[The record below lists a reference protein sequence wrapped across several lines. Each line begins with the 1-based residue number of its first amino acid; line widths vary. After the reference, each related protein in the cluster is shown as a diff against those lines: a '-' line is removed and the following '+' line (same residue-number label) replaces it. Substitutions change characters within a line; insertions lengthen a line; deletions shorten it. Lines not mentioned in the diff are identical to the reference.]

1 MPSKLT
7 GDVELHYEDAGSGPP
22 VVLIMGLGADANAWM
37 RQVPEFSHRH
47 RTIVFDNRGVGRSA
61 KPPGPY
67 TIRQMADDTAQLM
80 SGIGIDRAHVVGLSM
95 GGMIAQELALNHP
108 QRVGALVLA
117 GTYAAPGPEIEGLR
131 ASSFA
136 FFGADASPT
145 DEVVQQLGGLDPMA
159 IFQHMLPVIF
169 SDQFIA
175 GGLLDIV
182 PQLTA
187 GLAYGFSIEA
197 LLCQVHACLT
207 HDTTDRLHRIGHPTL
222 VLHGTADR
230 LVSPRHADALV
241 AHIPGA
247 RFVAVE
253 GGSHA
258 VNIEKPEQFNAHVLG
273 FLAAHSLD
281 GRA

>member
-1 MPSKLT
+1 MPT
-7 GDVELHYEDAGSGPP
+7 QIAGDVELHYEDAGSGPP

-37 RQVPEFSHRH
+37 LQVPEFAHRH

-67 TIRQMADDTAQLM
+67 TIRQLADDTARLM
-80 SGIGIDRAHVVGLSM
+80 SGIGIDRAHVVGVSM

-117 GTYAAPGPEIEGLR
+117 CTYAAPGPEIEGIR
-131 ASSFA
+131 ASSFV

-145 DEVVQQLGGLDPMA
+145 AEVVSQLSGLDPLA

-169 SDQFIA
+169 SDEFIA
-175 GGLLDIV
+175 GGLLEIV

-197 LLCQVHACLT
+197 LLGQVHACLT
-207 HDTTDRLHRIGHPTL
+207 HDTTDRLHQIRHPTL

-230 LVSPRHADALV
+230 LVSPQHADALV
-241 AHIPGA
+241 DRIPGA
-247 RFVAVE
+247 RFVGVE

-258 VNIEKPEQFNAHVLG
+258 VNLEMPEQFNAHVLE
-273 FLAAHSLD
+273 FLAAHPLD
-281 GRA
+281 GWT